1 MTLLTRSRPGWMA
14 VELRPDQ
21 TRVAHVIRSGAGRPR
36 LALRAGFDRAG
47 SDADDLARLRRSI
60 GLQHY
65 RCTTSVD
72 GNAYQI
78 VALNA
83 PAVSAAEMNAALRWS
98 IKDSLDF
105 AAEDALIES
114 LAVPRDGVAPGRP
127 AAILAVAA
135 RRDRVGA
142 RVQAF
147 QRSRVP
153 LKVIDVA
160 ETAQR
165 NLAALFEQGDR
176 GLAFLSFTDK
186 GGLLTFTC
194 RGELYASRRIDVA
207 ASALADDAP
216 ADVREQRFERIA
228 LELQRSLDNFDRLF
242 SQVVLQCVR
251 VAPHGG
257 REALVA
263 YLRDNLALP
272 VELADLDSV
281 VDCDDGARFASVAE
295 QADWLH
301 VVGLA
306 LREEAGA

>member
-1 MTLLTRSRPGWMA
+1 MA

-21 TRVAHVIRSGAGRPR
+21 ARVAHVVRAAAGRPR

-47 SDADDLARLRRSI
+47 SDADDLARLRRSL

-65 RCTTSVD
+65 RCTTSID
-72 GNAYQI
+72 SSAYQI
-78 VALNA
+78 VALSA
-83 PAVSAAEMNAALRWS
+83 PAVSAAELNAALRWG

-105 AAEDALIES
+105 PAEDAMIES
-114 LAVPRDGVAPGRP
+114 LGVPRDGVAPGRP
-127 AAILAVAA
+127 ASILAVAA

-142 RVQAF
+142 RVEAF

-186 GGLLTFTC
+186 GGLLTFTR
-194 RGELYASRRIDVA
+194 RGELYALRRIDVA

-216 ADVREQRFERIA
+216 AEVREQRFERIA

-242 SQVVLQCVR
+242 SQVALQGVL
-251 VAPHGG
+251 VAPHQG

-272 VELADLDSV
+272 VEPADLDSV
-281 VDCDDGARFASVAE
+281 VDCDEDARFANVAE

-306 LREEAGA
+306 LREEAAA